1 MKWHSAPLG
10 SVAEIQLGKMLSGK
24 AAKGVAPAP
33 YLRNANVQWG
43 RLVLDDLL
51 EMDFSPV
58 ERQRFSLVPGDL
70 LVCEGGEPGRC
81 AVVTESLD
89 GVYYQKALMRV
100 RPHSERLLP
109 AFLQRFMQHAA
120 LQGVFRKGGNQSTIA
135 HFPAV
140 RLHAL
145 EVPLPPLH
153 EQKRIAAILDAADA
167 LRGKRQESIAQ
178 LDLLLQS
185 TFLEMFGDP
194 VTNPKEWN
202 DSVLL
207 GEVAD
212 ITSGLTKGRKLR
224 NQSTREVPYL
234 AVVNVQDRHL
244 ILDPLKTIEAT
255 DAEIDKYRLVRNDL
269 LLTEGGDRDKLGR
282 GTLWQEELPECIH
295 QNHIFRVR
303 LHDERWIPVFLD
315 WLVGSDRGKRYFLSQ
330 AKQTTGIASI
340 NLSQLKRFP
349 LLLPP
354 LHLQQHFTSIVQAGE
369 AHKVRLKEQL
379 ASIESLFVSLQS
391 RAFSG
396 ELCSSSVSRQ
406 HASV

>member
-1 MKWHSAPLG
+1 MKHDGWRQVKLGDIAEITMGNSPPGESYNTSGHGTPLVNGPVEFSEGPLG
-10 SVAEIQLGKMLSGK
+10 STIKSK
-24 AAKGVAPAP
+24 WTTAPTKHC
-33 YLRNANVQWG
+33 
-43 RLVLDDLL
+43 
-51 EMDFSPV
+51 
-58 ERQRFSLVPGDL
+58 RQGDL
-70 LVCEGGEPGRC
+70 LMCVRGSTTGRTNVAAFDAC
-81 AVVTESLD
+81 IGR
-89 GVYYQKALMRV
+89 GV
-100 RPHSERLLP
+100 
-109 AFLQRFMQHAA
+109 AA
-120 LQGVFRKGGNQSTIA
+120 IR
-135 HFPAV
+135 
-140 RLHAL
+140 AL
-145 EVPLPPLH
+145 ECQPYLNRFLCSLRQHIFNSGRGSTFPSISQDQLACLQIPLPPLP

-167 LRGKRQESIAQ
+167 LRVKRRASIKQ
-178 LDLLLQS
+178 LDLLVQS

-194 VTNPKEWN
+194 VTNSKEWN

-224 NQSTREVPYL
+224 DQSTREVPYL

-255 DAEIDKYRLVRNDL
+255 DAEVGRYRLVKNDL

-282 GTLWQEELPECIH
+282 GTLWQDELPECIH

-303 LHDERWIPVFLD
+303 LHDERWVPVFLN

-354 LHLQQHFTSIVQAGE
+354 LHLQQRFASVVEAVE
-369 AHKVRLKEQL
+369 AHKASLHSQL
-379 ASIESLFVSLQS
+379 ASLESLFASLQA

-396 ELCSSSVSRQ
+396 KLCPSPASRH
-406 HASV
+406 HASA